1 MKSPFKM
8 KGFGGFGNSPLRQEK
23 HFLEKEKTIPQ
34 VDAKTARESAKA
46 DSVEAERIK
55 ALGMEHGAKESQHS
69 IDTAKK
75 YKQLGTKYGAA

>member
-34 VDAKTARESAKA
+34 EGAKTSRESAKA
-46 DSVEAERIK
+46 KYDQLKKLK
-55 ALGMEHGAKESQHS
+55 ALGMKHGAKESQHS